1 MTMAPPWPSQRSRGL
16 NNSERHSALARMKE
30 RRAGREVEDIQK
42 LPKGPL
48 SARAPRSDRLDLPP
62 ATPGRPDTATSSG
75 GSAKPWSPAWTPDS
89 PRPRVDEAENRV
101 SDRHLASQGSAAG
114 YETARERPTPRRP
127 LVDDDVQQSHGRE
140 AFRGA
145 QMNETWSAGRVRGP
159 AEARSARQ
167 RGPAG
172 PIDEDELPAE
182 AKGADFRTLQEMI
195 AKGIVES
202 ETLASKMEA
211 TPKAVDDSDEELRR
225 HREAVRKRRE
235 EAEQAKIREREQA
248 RLKRQRE
255 WEERSRKLQAELDQ
269 EEHDELRARES
280 RKEAETQCQREHRA
294 ASRIQA
300 RVRGRRS
307 RAGHPREV
315 PRVRAVCHLEPY
327 ARSRP
332 PSAELL

>member
-1 MTMAPPWPSQRSRGL
+1 MTMAPPWPSQRSRGGL
-16 NNSERHSALARMKE
+16 NSSERHSALARMKE
-30 RRAGREVEDIQK
+30 RRAGREVEDVQQK
-42 LPKGPL
+42 LPKPPL
-48 SARAPRSDRLDLPP
+48 SARPPRSDRLDLPP

-89 PRPRVDEAENRV
+89 PRPRVDEADSRG
-101 SDRHLASQGSAAG
+101 SDRQGGAAG

-127 LVDDDVQQSHGRE
+127 LVDEAAQQSQGRE

-159 AEARSARQ
+159 SEARSARQ

-172 PIDEDELPAE
+172 PNDEDELPAQ

-235 EAEQAKIREREQA
+235 EAEQAKVREREQA

-255 WEERSRKLQAELDQ
+255 WEDRSRKLKAELD
-269 EEHDELRARES
+269 EEEQDELRARES
-280 RKEAETQCQREHRA
+280 RKEDETQCQREHRA

-307 RAGHPREV
+307 RVGHPREV
-315 PRVRAVCHLEPY
+315 PRVRAPCHLEPY

-332 PSAELL
+332 PSAELI